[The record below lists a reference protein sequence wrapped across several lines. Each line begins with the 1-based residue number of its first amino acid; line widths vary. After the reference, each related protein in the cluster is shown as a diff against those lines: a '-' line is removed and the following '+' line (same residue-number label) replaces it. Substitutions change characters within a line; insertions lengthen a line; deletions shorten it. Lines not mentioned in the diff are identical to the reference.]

1 MNRALNGGIKV
12 FWFMGKDDFER
23 YLNKKLKDAS
33 FRKEWEEGEA
43 EHQLVKAMIQARID
57 SGISQHSFQKEIE
70 RGEGNP
76 SVETLN
82 RIAKAMG
89 KKLVISFS

>member
-1 MNRALNGGIKV
+1 
-12 FWFMGKDDFER
+12 
-23 YLNKKLKDAS
+23 
-33 FRKEWEEGEA
+33 
-43 EHQLVKAMIQARID
+43 MIQARIE
-57 SGISQHSFQKEIE
+57 SGISKHSFQKEIE

>member
-1 MNRALNGGIKV
+1 MGRRRGRTSACKGNDTGKNRIG
-12 FWFMGKDDFER
+12 D
-23 YLNKKLKDAS
+23 
-33 FRKEWEEGEA
+33 
-43 EHQLVKAMIQARID
+43 IQAQLSER
-57 SGISQHSFQKEIE
+57 SGINQSNISRIE

>member
-1 MNRALNGGIKV
+1 M
-12 FWFMGKDDFER
+12 DDFER
-23 YLNKKLKDAS
+23 YLNRKMNDPV
-33 FRKEWEEGEA
+33 FRKEWEEGDD

-57 SGISQHSFQKEIE
+57 SGISQQQLSERSGINQSNISRIE

-76 SVETLN
+76 SVETLS
-82 RIAKAMG
+82 RIARAMG